1 MSFRCIL
8 VGEGN
13 LTFIFCKLLAKS
25 QLNLVLVITSN
36 NKIIQWCHENKISFI
51 CSQSDYT
58 EQLYKIDFEYLIC
71 AINENKLSEK
81 ILSFLIM
88 LGFTLLH
95 GAF

>member
-58 EQLYKIDFEYLIC
+58 EQLYKIDFQYLAIRGEYSSNC
-71 AINENKLSEK
+71 VNAKLN
-81 ILSFLIM
+81 
-88 LGFTLLH
+88 
-95 GAF
+95 